1 MVGLMSVW
9 KLIFLILWSIGF
21 LIFTSCVKAPTYE
34 FDLQLYQ
41 VDESLLECPTGWLK
55 FRNQCYYIVNEE
67 ATFQQADILCKRYGG
82 HLVKTDG
89 YNSNQG
95 FGKLISN
102 HNISHVWIGLQR
114 KKSGE
119 FWWSNGQL
127 AEAADG
133 FWTTQLPI
141 QSTEYDLCTVMTTTL
156 SDYGEYR
163 WTLNNC
169 DIGYSSVCQTSACVA
184 GQFRCSDGS
193 GCISRSWIC
202 DGIHQCSDRSDE
214 LMCPG
219 SCGGHLQGILQT
231 FHSPHYPQTYP
242 KHSSCIWRLETPVG
256 TRVYLKFE
264 SFTVETL
271 YDKVIIH
278 DGSSEKDPLVG
289 TYSGTDKPSVP
300 YSSSNFY
307 LVIFQSDQDNQM
319 SGFNA
324 SFSAVPMDKCG
335 SEMIASSKSQ
345 WFGSPNFPNSYPNNI
360 LCDWIIK
367 TSNSVDLISL
377 QFHRF
382 SIDTSDF
389 IEIRQGE
396 SIDSPL
402 YGRFTGDDIPPV
414 FISTSHS
421 FFIRLYTD
429 FTHTGT
435 GFNATYKTGCN
446 NTILQGYARIM
457 SPGYGI
463 TKYPNSINCDWTI
476 SDPLQRN
483 LTLVFN
489 NNFDTEKGFDNVTV
503 YTNNHTS
510 YTHAGQGAPPA
521 ITTQSEQFHVNF
533 SSDSQVNRNGWAI
546 TVSFDCPSLNLSDH
560 LQMNSS
566 ITTFGTYVLFYC
578 DNGYQLAGTSVLICD
593 IGGRWSTSP
602 PSCKVINCGSPSI
615 PVNTKLV
622 SVSSTFYL
630 GRAVYKCNS
639 GYKMSTNDTSI
650 CQSNRQWTLPY
661 CAEISCPKL
670 DMTEKLMLK
679 YTSAESHYV
688 YGDIVIYDCDS
699 NYRLIG
705 ASMVY
710 CTENGTWS
718 KPTPSCKPPVCPPI
732 YIRNGY
738 TNATNIVMGG
748 DYIQVS
754 CNNGYSLT
762 GNPIVFCDLNGVY
775 TALPYCSDINECVT
789 GNVCG
794 GHSCQN
800 TPGSYRCVCNHG
812 YQNPP
817 NSYTVCKDTDE
828 CSTFPCTGICENLSG
843 KYRCN
848 CNPPQE
854 LYTENIIRIVKR
866 KVLRPNSTCI
876 AVCSSFSVSNGGVIV
891 ADTVPLSSGSY
902 IAPTTVMIHCPRGT
916 VPDGSVVVECQ
927 LDGTWN
933 NTVTTCR
940 NQECEQLSL
949 PLYGR
954 IFYLN
959 ATRGYNSVVQYSCK
973 EGYELSGVEYR
984 FCQPINDTTQFDW
997 TGIEPVCKEIK
1008 CQALPDPANGQ
1019 AVYGSTT
1026 VGSVLQYS
1034 CNCGYHLIGSKV
1046 RICQPGGLWDGK
1058 NAICAPST
1066 VCQSPVSSGS
1076 VVMSNISPFY
1086 TVGTEVNFQCK
1097 NPGYQIADTTPIKC
1111 VIERPTEN
1119 IKPKYNL
1126 IFEMRFLTPSNFNKS
1141 CDYHYVNETVEL
1153 FKELVEQSCKDPY
1166 RPLTTIKT
1174 VVNSGDVLQIDLT
1187 IQLSEPRKGS
1197 FDLVCNCSTALQ
1209 EIVSTGL
1216 IQNNINNVTFN
1227 GSEDT
1232 TCPTV
1237 RLRTADSDNITST
1250 SNWSCDEGYE
1260 LVHQSEICVN
1270 NLDLTCVKS
1279 TDCPNVYVSPT
1290 TTASTTRI
1298 TPTFAYDTTTQW
1310 NVPISPVNHTTNVP
1324 KRSTAIST
1332 ARSPLETF
1340 TMTQTAEVTTVSESD
1355 GKIETTKLTSVV
1367 QDTTHRTPTVP
1378 GVSEVTS
1385 TEPSVA
1391 DETEVTTAIIRTTQM
1406 TPTVPAV
1413 SQITSTEP
1421 SVLNKTEGTTAIKR
1435 TTQKTA
1441 TPRVTTE
1448 QQTSDHHITAR
1459 NSTDNS
1465 TQAHSTEIPVV
1476 NTGLEVTTGEIT
1488 SNHYFI
1494 NVTNI
1499 GETTEIVK
1507 PTHPTQTFT
1516 APALASTEASESVTT
1531 QKSVTEPSESVTT
1544 QQSVTEPSESVTTQK
1559 SVTKPSESVT
1569 TQKSV
1574 NKPSESV
1581 TTQQSVTKPSES
1593 VTTQQSVT
1601 EPSES
1606 VTTQKSVTE
1615 PSELV
1620 TTQKSVTK
1628 PSESVTTQKSIT
1640 EPSESITSQ
1649 KSVTEPSE
1657 SVTIQKSVTEPS
1669 KSVTTQ
1675 KSVTKPSESVTTQK
1689 SVTEPSESVTTQKSV
1704 TKPSESVTTQKSVTE
1719 PSESITT
1726 QKSVTELFP
1735 ENMTAVVNVTQKFQ
1749 TSPQATNKTFI
1760 TDYTTQQY
1768 NETVPITHSPQ
1779 PTPTIP
1785 QRFTTETPEN
1795 TSIKEVTTK
1804 ATDNQMT
1811 SAYNFTTKRDDIGT
1825 TSEGRKIFTD
1835 EPINTTHVPTQTQ
1848 DNMTASEI
1856 QTQTQIQD
1864 NTTAQV
1870 PVTQTQL
1877 QDNLTAQVP
1886 VTQTQLPDNT
1896 TAQIPVTQTQLQD
1909 NITAQVPVTQT
1920 QLQDNTTAQ
1929 IPVTQT
1935 QLQDNTTNDSQLTMQ
1950 PSITTGNNTENVITT
1965 VQQPVKTFSKQVTEQ
1980 TTQSMT
1986 ETLSKMTTQAG
1997 STIISQNA
2005 TESQVSQ
2012 AVTELITNTKTT
2024 TDQQL
2029 TMVKTTADQQP
2040 TTVKTTANQP
2050 NTVKTTANQPDTV
2063 KTTANQQPNTVKTTA
2078 ETDAT
2083 TQVLTTP
2090 GITIPTTTAPNYVIE
2105 MTAVLIPANL
2115 SQPCKD
2121 NINTAISDILSST
2134 EGVSNSLQNSKT
2146 CSKYNIKVFIE
2157 TSINMTLS
2165 AVKVTKKYSLV
2176 GQSQSIL
2183 TPCGQ
2188 DIDDK
2193 LLLELRESLSNLPS
2207 QTVCLQSLQDSSI
2220 TVSQWKCSDGYT
2232 MDESGEICHIFTLT
2246 TDSVTIETTSAV
2258 PTTKVTT
2265 VVITEPP
2272 TTTSSTTTTPT
2283 TTTLKPTTRGTTLP
2297 PTDPAFY
2304 LIQVE
2309 AIFTGSNLTWKGCID
2324 ATRTQI
2330 EEKVE
2335 SISLSIIQ
2343 GLKKTWKQCTKQS
2356 DIVLLSQT
2364 GKIAVTPERLELTA
2378 PFAIQSPNVA
2388 TDIVTDCARN
2398 AVEGHIQ
2405 DKFQGLLREINPGV
2419 CFVTLQTFQIPFSSW
2434 ACNNSYEYDS
2444 TSEICRLIQTTTP
2457 PPSNALL
2464 MAYDIKYFIPHGRL
2478 SLSIQ
2483 FLHLSIQNQV
2493 FCLTEYRNRLVSLMQ
2508 SQTSLFNNGNMVD
2521 AKKYCADIYISLYGI
2536 DSKGEDVVLS
2546 VSPGMLNGQVA
2557 VKLFATSSSFTSN
2570 GSYNSCIAWIASK
2583 LMNVSSHAL
2592 IGQSTL
2598 PSSNVTL
2605 CSNVT
2610 LDNVSI
2616 TNRAFNCT
2624 TGYQMALYNAY
2635 FLCLR
2640 DDRTKYIAPFLLSY
2654 QWHQPSS
2661 NSCIQSLM
2669 TRLSAESIPFVQQY
2683 AKQPSCASDII
2694 LQQNGSI
2701 TATFISNYLRGNI
2714 TIAYE
2719 LSSQTETA
2727 GSISTFSSCA
2737 NTIIQEA
2744 KTYFEQKSVEIL
2756 SSEKVMESCGSTQ
2769 PVVTMPLIS
2778 GYYICP
2784 SEKTWDQISNQCIN
2798 AENDTAIIKGTLTSV
2813 SSFSVLQTQ
2822 QFETTSDQSVTS
2834 HNIKQN
2840 ELESTKTT
2848 QDQQTFTRNSINST
2862 AKQINEE
2869 KISSAQ
2875 TAPLGTTPNNLEVV
2889 TKGKTADTTPNF
2901 VDVTFIINTIHSIR
2915 IITVDYIPTILS
2927 TTKTSI
2933 TTPATKSTSVTTP
2946 TTTETYVT
2954 TPATTKTSVTS
2965 PATKSTSVTTPAT
2978 TETSVT
2984 TPATKS
2990 TIVTTPKTTE
3000 TSVTTPTTTETYVT
3014 TPAITKTS
3022 VTSPATKS
3030 TSVTTPAS
3038 TETSV
3043 TTPATKYTSVTTPT
3057 STETFVIKPTTP
3069 TTLETSVPKTTTTE
3083 TSVTTPTTTE
3093 ISVTTPTTTESFVT
3107 TPTTQNTF
3115 VPIPTTTEKPVP
3127 VPTTTDKSVTTPTET
3142 ETSVTTP
3149 TTTETSVTTPTT
3161 TETSVATPTTT
3172 ETSVT
3177 TPNTPETSVTTPTT
3191 IKKSVT
3197 TPTKTEKSV
3206 TTPTTTETSVTTP
3219 TTTETSVTTPTT
3231 TETTITTPTTTETS
3245 VTSVQTPI
3253 TTKTYVTTPT
3263 SAETYVTTPSSTKT
3277 YMTTSTTLETSEA
3290 SVATPTKYETTVPTP
3305 TITETVVTT
3314 PTTTETYVTIP
3325 TMTET
3330 FVTTPTTTETSVTT
3344 LTTNKTSVTTPV
3356 TSEPLVSTTLTAK
3369 TSVTTAATTYQ
3380 SGTTSLTKNSET
3392 PSKTYSFEPLPVT
3405 TIPMVTS
3412 ALTTKIF
3419 VSTVT
3424 PETSVSK
3431 SPPSNKMTK
3440 DKYITSKVASVST
3453 PASTEISVK
3462 LTFTTNKIPETTF
3475 STQPTTETSVTL
3487 PFTAKTSATIGH
3499 NKATT
3504 TEHVDTSTI
3513 AYGDATTTEHVDT
3526 STIAYGD
3533 ATTTEHVYTST
3544 IAYGDATTTE
3554 HVFTSTMAHDDAT
3567 TTEHID
3573 TSTIA
3578 HDDATT
3584 TEHVDTSTI
3593 AHDDATT
3600 TERVDTSTI
3609 AHDDATTTEHV
3620 YTSTMAHDD
3629 ATTTEHID
3637 TSTIAHDDATTTEHV
3652 DTSTIA
3658 HNDATTT
3665 EHFGTLTIAQDEATT
3680 KKQLGTSTIR
3690 QDDARTTQQIDNS
3703 TTRQDDAATIKQIYT
3718 STVGQDDATTTK
3730 QIGTS
3735 VIIQDDATTKQIDN
3749 STIGQ
3754 DGTTT
3759 TKQIGTSTI
3768 RQDDATTTKHIDTS
3782 TTGQYDATT
3791 TKQIDNSTIGQDGA
3805 TTTIQIGTSI
3815 IGQDDA
3821 TTTKQI
3827 GTSTTRQ
3834 GDATTT
3840 KQIGTS
3846 IIGQDNATTTKQLGS
3861 SIITHLDATTKEQIG
3876 TSTIKQD
3883 DAINTEQLNTSAL
3896 DEQTTTEQVDT
3907 YTIAQDNATTTE
3919 QFVTSLVGQD
3929 NAITTGQVVTSTISQ
3944 NDAITTKKHG
3954 TSTIKQ
3960 DDAIN
3965 TEQLNTSALD
3975 EQTTT
3980 EQVDTYTIAQDNATT
3995 TEQFVTSLVGQ
4006 DNAITTGQVVTSTIS
4021 QNDAITKKDGT
4032 STTGQDDP
4040 ITTEQIEITT
4050 AKTDI
4055 INTEHGGTVT
4065 IEHTQ
4070 INTTASQVNS
4080 SSTSDIPYT
4089 STELGDTFRTAD
4101 KQTTEYT
4108 NQSQANT
4115 IESTSQPTSI
4125 HTPVSSITQTQSIT
4139 TLQTSTPLKIT
4150 TALLSTQITTEQ
4162 TDPPLCYECNRK
4174 KNDESCNQIT
4184 KQCQQGESCQ
4194 TLVVYY
4200 TKKAIITKKCANLC
4214 EASLNACDPTD
4225 YQTTCIYC
4233 CSDNLCNE
4241 ETSFLNWQDGRKK
4254 RKKRSALLTEMNREK
4269 RSVEVLTT
4277 TTAFWNSSVPNCL
4290 DVEPPVFQNC
4300 PTKDII
4306 VHKELWGPVF
4316 VNISQPTAVDNSGIS
4331 PKITVTPEDLR
4342 QPYLFRENT
4351 TVTFTAEDGSGNSE
4365 QCEIHV
4371 ILIDIHPLTIRCPV
4385 DVVYVPYATNSD
4397 MVNITYNSV
4406 NVVASSS
4413 ATHITYQPAIS
4424 TSIRIKEHVEV
4435 KATAHDSNGNTA
4447 SCNFTYEATRDDQ
4460 IPLYKIKV
4468 VYSVTNV
4475 HSNPDD
4481 CPKKYGKELFNK
4493 IQNLSV
4499 TECNDSFM
4507 LLPSITVHQD
4517 KLVVDISV
4525 MFMNFKTL
4533 DFDSMKY
4540 CGNLSAQKMIDAG
4553 NLTLAPS
4560 GCEQLELIFI
4570 DEETTQNYL
4579 CESNFT
4585 VLNRTSKYCTYC
4597 NKGTFSNQTSGQCEV
4612 CPVTQDSIPTECMAC
4627 SQDSSVCL
4635 DLCKPGE
4642 YSPTG
4647 LQPCTKCSVG
4657 TYTDTYNSTICQSCT
4672 PGNSTLSTGT
4682 NSLHGCIDECPKGSY
4697 SQTGLVPC
4705 QPCPQLFYSD
4715 KTRSQS
4721 CTECPPGQVT
4731 PSIGSSSVNQCNDPK
4746 VCSDGICNHG
4756 SCVTKDNGRHF
4767 VCDCLPGFAGAVCD
4781 VDIQECDSNPC
4792 FNGECVDE
4800 ENNYSC
4806 LCYQGY
4812 TGHDCETSI
4821 NDCSLNTC
4829 SNGTCIDGVN
4839 SSTCLCYDGFTGD
4852 SSCVEKTECDPNPCE
4867 HGGLCI
4873 DLIDDFICNCS
4884 GTGYVG
4890 KNCSMLPERCYNGS
4904 CLNDGVCHPHV
4915 NGYSCSCA
4923 QGYTGEYCQINIDEC
4938 QGHYCRNQA
4947 VCIDG
4952 VNSYTC
4958 LCQPGY
4964 NGSYCDYNIMCD
4976 TNPCVNGASCQT
4988 TLTAFMCDCLPGYS
5002 GVLCEVNID
5011 ECKQNNCN
5019 PDTSQCVDQINGYTC
5034 NCLPGWTGEY
5044 CDEPTKECL
5053 SSPCAH
5059 RSQCFDHE
5067 NQFSCSC
5074 VDGYTGHN
5082 CSTQVIECDSHP
5094 CYNDGQCLDQ
5104 VNGYKCTCKG
5114 SFTGS
5119 QCEKHVD
5126 LCVGSPCL
5134 HNGTCQ
5140 NLVDTFI
5147 CKCEVGW
5154 TGSRCESLIDNC
5166 VSLPCYNNAVCINNI
5181 NQYTCVCKP
5190 GYTGSHCQK
5199 DIDECVTDPC
5209 LHAGVCTNLI
5219 GGYYCTCPDGYTGT
5233 DCADLDIPCP
5243 SCQNGANKCFNGE
5256 CVCLPGYIGPDC
5268 GKEVN
5273 SDYDLYFHGNSRIET
5288 GVKRI
5293 KNRNQFSLCLW
5304 LKTFGLVSSMPVLTL
5319 VADNGNSEHEVLSI
5333 YNDSIHLSYFS
5344 QTEFNLSMTP
5354 WSWNH
5359 LCVTWDSH
5367 MRGHWSVYIN
5377 GQIQM
5382 EGIEFGN
5389 GQELPQRQRIVLG
5402 QVTADYNSTFHG
5414 MISQVN
5420 LYDSV
5425 LNESEITTG
5434 GNNCSIS
5441 MPTGTVFRWQEF
5453 ASYVNSETAGVDV
5466 IEPSLCGSEACPL
5479 GYEGEWCNAT
5489 EDTEAPTVIY
5499 CPEHIQVVT
5508 ANRLNIVNW
5517 TEPQF
5522 TDNVGIINI
5531 VQTHRSGQVF
5541 AYGEYDI
5548 MYIAYDTENNTA
5560 ICSFTVY
5567 VIPFNCS
5574 LPPPPSNVIL
5584 TCSSWSEGL
5593 QCSVKCQDPRIQS
5606 FVEEVPPF
5614 YKCGR
5619 EGFWDPPRGEEFNFP
5634 ICAEA
5639 SSPDGTIKGELVY
5652 LGPPCTLS
5660 SKQILNESFVKNMN
5674 NWNMEFGLCPEIG
5687 CNFSNIT
5694 ILCMS
5699 SGKRRRRSTKSTYNV
5714 TFDIPVNGS
5723 LMSDGVNAL
5732 PLTQLETMIKNEE
5745 FNTDDFSCDAE
5756 KLVVKPYIKCQT
5768 GQILVDTYC
5777 VNCVRGTYYDNTNE
5791 LCGVCPRGQYTD
5803 QGRQTACKSCDVGY
5817 TTESSGTTSS
5827 TLCYKSCNIGN
5838 YYDKTLS
5845 NCKPCERGYYQDE
5858 TGKTTCKSCGNGK
5871 TTENTGSTS
5880 VTNCQNSCKAGT
5892 ELSVSGTC
5900 ELCAQGTYKS
5910 EDSQD
5915 TCQPCPYGYSTHK
5928 KGATSVQ
5935 QCSVVSCPP
5944 DYKYDSST
5952 QKCIVCPPGY
5962 HQPYQGQSSCIPC
5975 TYSKFD
5981 INIKKCLSGEIDECA
5996 IHQDN
6001 CDDNADCRD
6010 TKDSFECQCKFG
6022 FKGNGTTCID
6032 KCIGACD
6039 VKVACIIDNS
6049 GEPQCKQDT
6058 SGPFPLIAVA
6068 GGASSFVL
6076 IIILIII
6083 TFVCRRRSNQ
6093 KKRKETPHNYQH
6105 MDRVHRELEVVTY
6118 PRGLPRT
6125 VQFRTNPAYSDSEL
6139 SDPTVYHGGPS
6150 SAPLWARP
6158 VFPDHEDISKYSET
6172 SLKRPLRLRIT
6183 QEMKNDQ
6190 QYEIESNKSWHD
6202 SSPGSSL
6209 SQYRD
6214 DTHHSSPNS
6223 SISKYRVDSN
6233 PKDSS
6238 PSSSISHYKED
6249 SLHKNDSPISNKSDF
6264 SDSFF

>member
-1279 TDCPNVYVSPT
+1279 T
-1290 TTASTTRI
+1290 A
-1298 TPTFAYDTTTQW
+1298 
-1310 NVPISPVNHTTNVP
+1310 
-1324 KRSTAIST
+1324 
-1332 ARSPLETF
+1332 
-1340 TMTQTAEVTTVSESD
+1340 
-1355 GKIETTKLTSVV
+1355 
-1367 QDTTHRTPTVP
+1367 
-1378 GVSEVTS
+1378 
-1385 TEPSVA
+1385 
-1391 DETEVTTAIIRTTQM
+1391 
-1406 TPTVPAV
+1406 
-1413 SQITSTEP
+1413 
-1421 SVLNKTEGTTAIKR
+1421 
-1435 TTQKTA
+1435 
-1441 TPRVTTE
+1441 
-1448 QQTSDHHITAR
+1448 
-1459 NSTDNS
+1459 
-1465 TQAHSTEIPVV
+1465 
-1476 NTGLEVTTGEIT
+1476 
-1488 SNHYFI
+1488 
-1494 NVTNI
+1494 
-1499 GETTEIVK
+1499 
-1507 PTHPTQTFT
+1507 
-1516 APALASTEASESVTT
+1516 
-1531 QKSVTEPSESVTT
+1531 
-1544 QQSVTEPSESVTTQK
+1544 
-1559 SVTKPSESVT
+1559 
-1569 TQKSV
+1569 
-1574 NKPSESV
+1574 
-1581 TTQQSVTKPSES
+1581 
-1593 VTTQQSVT
+1593 
-1601 EPSES
+1601 
-1606 VTTQKSVTE
+1606 
-1615 PSELV
+1615 
-1620 TTQKSVTK
+1620 
-1628 PSESVTTQKSIT
+1628 
-1640 EPSESITSQ
+1640 
-1649 KSVTEPSE
+1649 
-1657 SVTIQKSVTEPS
+1657 
-1669 KSVTTQ
+1669 
-1675 KSVTKPSESVTTQK
+1675 
-1689 SVTEPSESVTTQKSV
+1689 
-1704 TKPSESVTTQKSVTE
+1704 
-1719 PSESITT
+1719 
-1726 QKSVTELFP
+1726 
-1735 ENMTAVVNVTQKFQ
+1735 
-1749 TSPQATNKTFI
+1749 
-1760 TDYTTQQY
+1760 
-1768 NETVPITHSPQ
+1768 
-1779 PTPTIP
+1779 
-1785 QRFTTETPEN
+1785 
-1795 TSIKEVTTK
+1795 
-1804 ATDNQMT
+1804 
-1811 SAYNFTTKRDDIGT
+1811 
-1825 TSEGRKIFTD
+1825 
-1835 EPINTTHVPTQTQ
+1835 
-1848 DNMTASEI
+1848 
-1856 QTQTQIQD
+1856 
-1864 NTTAQV
+1864 
-1870 PVTQTQL
+1870 
-1877 QDNLTAQVP
+1877 
-1886 VTQTQLPDNT
+1886 
-1896 TAQIPVTQTQLQD
+1896 
-1909 NITAQVPVTQT
+1909 
-1920 QLQDNTTAQ
+1920 
-1929 IPVTQT
+1929 
-1935 QLQDNTTNDSQLTMQ
+1935 
-1950 PSITTGNNTENVITT
+1950 
-1965 VQQPVKTFSKQVTEQ
+1965 
-1980 TTQSMT
+1980 
-1986 ETLSKMTTQAG
+1986 
-1997 STIISQNA
+1997 
-2005 TESQVSQ
+2005 
-2012 AVTELITNTKTT
+2012 
-2024 TDQQL
+2024 
-2029 TMVKTTADQQP
+2029 
-2040 TTVKTTANQP
+2040 
-2050 NTVKTTANQPDTV
+2050 
-2063 KTTANQQPNTVKTTA
+2063 
-2078 ETDAT
+2078 
-2083 TQVLTTP
+2083 
-2090 GITIPTTTAPNYVIE
+2090 TAPNYVIE

-3043 TTPATKYTSVTTPT
+3043 TTPATKCTSVTTPATTETSVTTPATKSTSVTTPTTTETSVTTPATQSTSVTTPATTETSETTPATTETSVTSPTTKSISVTTPATTETSVLTPTQILTTETRPITTKTSVLTPVKITTTVRTPTTTETSVLTTTPISTTKTTPTTTETLVTSKTTAETFITSQTTAETFEPTTTDTSVTTPT